1 MKKIKYKFLIFI
13 LFLAPLVQAV
23 DSVVNNSKEPTI
35 IVKPSCHETKQTI
48 QDSMMSMGCECE
60 DCTCGCFYNNLIVLN
75 SNKSEPYLSNY
86 TSIVVFNNVIP
97 YRESHPP
104 FRPPII

>member
-23 DSVVNNSKEPTI
+23 DSVDNNSKKPSV
-35 IVKPSCHETKQTI
+35 IVKPSCHETNQAI
-48 QDSMMSMGCECE
+48 QDSFSMDCECE
-60 DCTCGCFYNNLIVLN
+60 DCTCGCFYNNLTVLN
-75 SNKSEPYLSNY
+75 SNKPESLISNN
-86 TSIVVFNNVIP
+86 TQIVVFNNVIP
-97 YRESHPP
+97 YQESHPP

>member
-13 LFLAPLVQAV
+13 LFLAPLVQAI
-23 DSVVNNSKEPTI
+23 DSVDNNSKEPTI

-48 QDSMMSMGCECE
+48 QDSMSMDCECE
-60 DCTCGCFYNNLIVLN
+60 NCTCGCIYNNLTVLN
-75 SNKSEPYLSNY
+75 SNNSELSLYNN
-86 TSIVVFNNVIP
+86 TSIVIFNIVIP

-104 FRPPII
+104 FRPPIT